1 MRTLRLK
8 KDKEIYVLDTSA
20 LLTYIED
27 EEGSEYVENLLVKAE
42 KGDIVIYVVFISLT
56 EVFYI
61 TMQERDETE
70 ALRRIQLIQSLAVR
84 VEESNED
91 LNFRAG
97 KIKATNSISLAD
109 AYISALCQRYNGI
122 LVHKD
127 PEFERLSPSTK
138 EYRLPYKTSYPEKK

>member
-70 ALRRIQLIQSLAVR
+70 ALRRILLIQSLAVR

-127 PEFERLSPSTK
+127 PEFERLSPSAK
-138 EYRLPYKTSYPEKK
+138 EYRLPYKTS

>member
-1 MRTLRLK
+1 MK

-70 ALRRIQLIQSLAVR
+70 ALRRILLIQSLAVR

-127 PEFERLSPSTK
+127 PEFERLSPSAK
-138 EYRLPYKTSYPEKK
+138 EYRLPYKTS